1 MKKLTSN
8 QAENIAIAIPAIALI
23 ILLTLVSLMMY
34 CGNKHA
40 VAQSVK
46 DSVTLD
52 TLHSRIL
59 ATGD

>member
-8 QAENIAIAIPAIALI
+8 QEENIAIAIPAISLI

-40 VAQSVK
+40 GAQSVK
-46 DSVTLD
+46 DSVTFD
-52 TLHSRIL
+52 TMHSRIL